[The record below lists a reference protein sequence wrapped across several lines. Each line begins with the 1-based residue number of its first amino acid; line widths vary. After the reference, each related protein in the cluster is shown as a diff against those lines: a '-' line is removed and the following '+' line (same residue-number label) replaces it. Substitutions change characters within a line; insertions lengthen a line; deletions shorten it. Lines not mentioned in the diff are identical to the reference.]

1 MAVWVENSSLPAPG
15 MVSQDLHLS
24 CSDIETCLPIGGQRE
39 EVKNQGLELEST
51 FANRTVQ
58 QILFEFYTKPT
69 NPKRTML
76 ATAAKPF
83 QQKENIAR
91 IAKSCPENISS
102 FVKVSG
108 VRCQVSGV
116 RCQVKCDTCGE

>member
-39 EVKNQGLELEST
+39 EVKNQGLELESS

-76 ATAAKPF
+76 ATAAKPW
-83 QQKENIAR
+83 QQKEKNIDSRTHQEVEEHKER
-91 IAKSCPENISS
+91 IDLLKEAGD
-102 FVKVSG
+102 FVG
-108 VRCQVSGV
+108 LHANA
-116 RCQVKCDTCGE
+116 EEF